1 MLPPG
6 LAQSKAATGLAQD
19 VDPAD
24 FLHHSPGATA
34 RSPKGADAVDFPHSH
49 IRRSRHPLREVD
61 IADFPCACGVRFVV
75 LGMPEW
81 EVDRADFPLL
91 PPAAGA

>member
-6 LAQSKAATGLAQD
+6 LAQSKAATGLVQE

-34 RSPKGADAVDFPHSH
+34 RSPKGADAVDFPHSQ
-49 IRRSRHPLREVD
+49 IRRSRHPPQEVDAADFLRHRWASPPAREV
-61 IADFPCACGVRFVV
+61 GWR
-75 LGMPEW
+75 
-81 EVDRADFPLL
+81 
-91 PPAAGA
+91 